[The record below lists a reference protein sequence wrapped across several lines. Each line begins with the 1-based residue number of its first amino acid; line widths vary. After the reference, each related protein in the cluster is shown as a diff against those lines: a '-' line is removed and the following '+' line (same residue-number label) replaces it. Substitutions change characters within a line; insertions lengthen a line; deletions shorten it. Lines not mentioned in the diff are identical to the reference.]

1 MKIAISIGSIFYLS
15 YLLGIEKVGLFKQL
29 GTYFSNTKL
38 SILPLIIVFF
48 LMFLNWGAEVFKWK
62 LLANYMMPVSYKLAT
77 KSTLAG
83 VAASVFTPF
92 RVGTYFGKAAMFP
105 HKYRA
110 KGLILQL
117 FNSIAMFEVNFFFG
131 LLFIGILG
139 TVASEPIFGIDKDLL
154 STIGF
159 IGAGM
164 VLVFWY
170 LFVNVRVLL
179 STFDKWKITSNWRK
193 YFDLVNDK
201 RYTNLSLTLIFVSV
215 ARYLI
220 ITYQYVLA
228 YEVFGVGIE
237 GWETFVAAGTLF
249 FVFQFIP
256 VFNAVEFGVMRT
268 TLLSLILTTFGLL
281 EELTPQITLSITLA
295 SFFIWLI
302 NLAIPSLI
310 GSVFLSQIKVLKES

>member
-1 MKIAISIGSIFYLS
+1 MY
-15 YLLGIEKVGLFKQL
+15 
-29 GTYFSNTKL
+29 
-38 SILPLIIVFF
+38 
-48 LMFLNWGAEVFKWK
+48 
-62 LLANYMMPVSYKLAT
+62 
-77 KSTLAG
+77 
-83 VAASVFTPF
+83 
-92 RVGTYFGKAAMFP
+92 
-105 HKYRA
+105 
-110 KGLILQL
+110 
-117 FNSIAMFEVNFFFG
+117 
-131 LLFIGILG
+131 
-139 TVASEPIFGIDKDLL
+139 
-154 STIGF
+154 
-159 IGAGM
+159 
-164 VLVFWY
+164 FWY
-170 LFVNVRVLL
+170 LFVKVRVLL

-215 ARYLI
+215 VRYLI

-256 VFNAVEFGVMRT
+256 VFNAIEFGVMRT

>member
-29 GTYFSNTKL
+29 GTYFSITKL

>member
-29 GTYFSNTKL
+29 GTYFSITKL

-105 HKYRA
+105 HKYRS

-139 TVASEPIFGIDKDLL
+139 TVASGPIFGIDKYLL
-154 STIGF
+154 STLGF

-170 LFVNVRVLL
+170 LFVKVRVLL

-215 ARYLI
+215 VRYLI

-256 VFNAVEFGVMRT
+256 VFNAIEFGVMRT

>member
-1 MKIAISIGSIFYLS
+1 
-15 YLLGIEKVGLFKQL
+15 
-29 GTYFSNTKL
+29 
-38 SILPLIIVFF
+38 
-48 LMFLNWGAEVFKWK
+48 MFLNWGAEVFKWK

>member
-1 MKIAISIGSIFYLS
+1 
-15 YLLGIEKVGLFKQL
+15 
-29 GTYFSNTKL
+29 
-38 SILPLIIVFF
+38 
-48 LMFLNWGAEVFKWK
+48 
-62 LLANYMMPVSYKLAT
+62 MPVSYKLAT
-77 KSTLAG
+77 KSTMAG

-92 RVGTYFGKAAMFP
+92 RVGAYFGKAALFP

-139 TVASEPIFGIDKDLL
+139 TVATQPIFGMSEDLL
-154 STIGF
+154 SALGF

-170 LFVNVRVLL
+170 LFVNVKVLL
-179 STFDKWKITSNWRK
+179 TTFDKWKITSSWRK
-193 YFDLVNDK
+193 YFNLVNDD
-201 RYTNLSLTLIFVSV
+201 RYTGLSVKLLAVSV
-215 ARYLI
+215 LRYLV

-237 GWETFVAAGTLF
+237 GWQTFVAAGALF
-249 FVFQFIP
+249 FIFQFVP
-256 VFNAVEFGVMRT
+256 VFNAVELGVMRT
-268 TLLSLILTTFGLL
+268 TILSLILTTFGLL
-281 EELTPQITLSITLA
+281 DELTPQITLSITLA

-310 GSVFLSQIKVLKES
+310 GSVPT